1 MKCRNATIAE
11 LELAL
16 GWAASE
22 GWNPGLN
29 DAEAF
34 YQADPEGFFVAVN
47 EKDEPIA
54 SISVVNHTSE
64 FAFLGLY
71 IVKPEFRGRGT
82 GFALWNQAL
91 AHAGNRVIGLD
102 GVEAQ
107 QENYRASG
115 FVSAGGTTRFTGR
128 LKGQRQDEVRLA
140 TPDDIPPLIEME
152 ARSSGVL
159 KSKYLQAWF
168 SQSVTRST
176 LILESQQQ
184 VSGFATIRAC
194 HEGAKIGPIIA
205 TDADTA
211 RKLISHAAT
220 MFDGPLTVDVPE
232 FANGLTRLCQRLG
245 FEQGFRTAR
254 MYRGDFLPSTPD
266 IFAVTSLE
274 LG

>member
-1 MKCRNATIAE
+1 
-11 LELAL
+11 
-16 GWAASE
+16 
-22 GWNPGLN
+22 
-29 DAEAF
+29 
-34 YQADPEGFFVAVN
+34 
-47 EKDEPIA
+47 
-54 SISVVNHTSE
+54 
-64 FAFLGLY
+64 
-71 IVKPEFRGRGT
+71 
-82 GFALWNQAL
+82 
-91 AHAGNRVIGLD
+91 
-102 GVEAQ
+102 
-107 QENYRASG
+107 
-115 FVSAGGTTRFTGR
+115 
-128 LKGQRQDEVRLA
+128 
-140 TPDDIPPLIEME
+140 ME